1 VVVALAALTG
11 LLVSRAMAAA
21 ESARHRWGETR
32 PILVAERARAA
43 GEPLHGAT
51 RTVRWPVGLV
61 PDGALAD
68 VPPGALAAG
77 PVDAGAPVTRALVA
91 SGDDDG
97 RRRVALPMG
106 GAPLPLDP
114 GDRVDVWATTDP
126 SLGDGGLTTRRL
138 ATGAVVA
145 SADHAAV
152 VVAVAP
158 DEVADLA
165 EAAALATITLVAV
178 G

>member
-61 PDGALAD
+61 PEGALTD
-68 VPPGALAAG
+68 VAPGARAAG

-97 RRRVALPMG
+97 RRVALPMG
-106 GAPLPLDP
+106 GAALPLDP